1 MDKSIQHA
9 YNATDRSYLAFLKRD
24 IHQLAVQ
31 TGFSGQRLAEIDLIV
46 AELSS
51 NLIKHAGGGEILVR
65 PLGDTTVYGL
75 ELLSIDNG
83 PGMSNPTRMMEDGM
97 STTNT
102 LGHGLGSIRRL
113 SDFFDLYTLPNWGT
127 VALSRIYLP
136 GIHPPQG
143 KPARIGTLLLPKTGE
158 KVCGDG
164 YAVKYAANQLHI
176 FLADGLGHGPE
187 AEAATQ
193 LAIRTFTA
201 SASTSP
207 VTILREIHQAVLKTR
222 GLVGTVGIL
231 DMQAGQ
237 WKFCGIGNITTR
249 LCNLNLQDIP
259 KTFMSYKGILG
270 GNLPRTMN
278 EQVAPYLRGQTL
290 IMASDG
296 LKSRWD
302 TNRFVAVRSHDPAV
316 LAAALHKDFSRK
328 TDDTSVLIVQTT

>member
-9 YNATDRSYLAFLKRD
+9 FNASDRSYLSFLKRE

-31 TGFSGQRLAEIDLIV
+31 TGFSGQRLAEIDLII
-46 AELSS
+46 AELTS

-65 PLGDTTVYGL
+65 PLGETTFHGI
-75 ELLSIDNG
+75 ELISIDNG
-83 PGMSNPTRMMEDGM
+83 PGMSNPARMMEDGI

-127 VALSRIYLP
+127 IVVCRIHLP
-136 GIHPPQG
+136 NFRAPQAN
-143 KPARIGTLLLPKTGE
+143 PTRIGSLLLPKAGE

-164 YAVKYAANQLHI
+164 FAVKYVARTLHV

-187 AEAATQ
+187 ADAATQ
-193 LAIRTFTA
+193 LAIKTFQA
-201 SASTSP
+201 SSSQDP
-207 VTILREIHQAVLKTR
+207 VLILREIHQAVLKTR

-231 DMQAGQ
+231 DPLAGN
-237 WKFCGIGNITTR
+237 WKLCGIGNITSR
-249 LCNLNLQDIP
+249 LSGPNLLDLP
-259 KTFMSYKGILG
+259 KTFMSYNGILG

-278 EQVAPYLRGQTL
+278 EQVAPYQRGQTL

-296 LKSRWD
+296 LRSRWE
-302 TNRFVAVRSHDPAV
+302 TSRLVAIRQHDPAV
-316 LAAALHKDFSRK
+316 LAAALYKDFSRK
-328 TDDTSVLIVQTT
+328 TDDASVLIVQTP